1 MAANSMNAN
10 IESPILDIT
19 HYMSDVGHAA
29 RDASRAIGRASTAQ
43 KNQALSAIADRITE
57 QTDAL
62 KKANALD
69 LAAGKE

>member
-43 KNQALSAIADRITE
+43 KNQALTAIADRIT
-57 QTDAL
+57 
-62 KKANALD
+62 
-69 LAAGKE
+69 